1 MDIFKRIVLLM
12 VMYAFSAVLLYV
24 ASQHTPYLLPVIWI
38 SALICCYA
46 ASAILDTI
54 ISLKDAENEVN
65 RRYAQVCLTGQAF
78 CVCLG
83 LIAGVEKFVL
93 R

>member
-38 SALICCYA
+38 SALMPVMRHRLSWIP
-46 ASAILDTI
+46 LF
-54 ISLKDAENEVN
+54 L
-65 RRYAQVCLTGQAF
+65 
-78 CVCLG
+78 
-83 LIAGVEKFVL
+83 
-93 R
+93 